1 MWDDWCWMTG
11 VSYVTP
17 RNEESHA
24 EELKNA
30 EQLKNVL
37 LQREQNSQRFKE
49 KIYSDKFVP
58 LFFLSN
64 FEIRKSTGAQKAP
77 FL

>member
-1 MWDDWCWMTG
+1 MF
-11 VSYVTP
+11 Y
-17 RNEESHA
+17 H
-24 EELKNA
+24 K
-30 EQLKNVL
+30 
-37 LQREQNSQRFKE
+37 EQNSQTIQE

-58 LFFLSN
+58 LFFLPN